1 MHKKQPT
8 LNIYLIDA
16 IQEKLLWDNFNVL
29 D

>member
-8 LNIYLIDA
+8 PNNYLIDS